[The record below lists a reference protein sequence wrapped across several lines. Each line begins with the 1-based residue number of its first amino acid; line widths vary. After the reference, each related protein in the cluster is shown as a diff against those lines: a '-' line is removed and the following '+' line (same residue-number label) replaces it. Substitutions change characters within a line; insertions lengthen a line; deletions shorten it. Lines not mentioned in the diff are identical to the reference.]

1 VRVFVTKEFGRFARA
16 QKIGDE
22 MLSEAVQRAG
32 DGLVDADLGGTVIKQ
47 RVARPGQGRRS
58 GFRTLIA
65 YRPGQR
71 AVFVHGFA
79 KNERDDIDKDD
90 LKRLRRFAAE
100 ILSWGEQRIRILLEN
115 GKWREV
121 FHNAEE

>member
-32 DGLVDADLGGTVIKQ
+32 DGLVDADLGGAVIKQ